1 MKTIQG
7 TKKKKNLF
15 IKIIL
20 PLIIEENN
28 RVKLDRKKLFIILN
42 KSNNSA
48 AEKRWLNKKFKQY
61 GVLNKDLLTLKMIKS
76 LSIKDI
82 TNLISKNTNVS
93 KKEIYNFCLKLKN
106 EK

>member
-1 MKTIQG
+1 
-7 TKKKKNLF
+7 
-15 IKIIL
+15 
-20 PLIIEENN
+20 
-28 RVKLDRKKLFIILN
+28 
-42 KSNNSA
+42 
-48 AEKRWLNKKFKQY
+48 
-61 GVLNKDLLTLKMIKS
+61 MIKS

>member
-1 MKTIQG
+1 MLYLRKIE
-7 TKKKKNLF
+7 KKNKSYNLDESDKQN
-15 IKIIL
+15 IK
-20 PLIIEENN
+20 
-28 RVKLDRKKLFIILN
+28 
-42 KSNNSA
+42 
-48 AEKRWLNKKFKQY
+48 
-61 GVLNKDLLTLKMIKS
+61 KMIKS

>member
-1 MKTIQG
+1 
-7 TKKKKNLF
+7 
-15 IKIIL
+15 
-20 PLIIEENN
+20 
-28 RVKLDRKKLFIILN
+28 
-42 KSNNSA
+42 
-48 AEKRWLNKKFKQY
+48 
-61 GVLNKDLLTLKMIKS
+61 MIKN